1 METLG
6 VVEVEKPLDERI
18 NQSHQTKRPS
28 YHSPLHSRRAER
40 TKIGTSS
47 RPNEFSK
54 AETIILRGA
63 AEILDISLEQ
73 LHEVTGTS
81 RSVSRNG
88 TSFESDSASSS
99 CSEVSDGAQP
109 ATTPFALKP
118 AHIWQRARQNSRLH
132 KSTIQHLSVLE
143 DGDGANNT
151 VIPRVSGLT
160 DYKGPEFWN
169 NFLPTGT
176 YEEDSTAYVNNIGT
190 GIEQDGWFHLSPVPR
205 EAPDYSHVEQP
216 DLSDTT
222 PFANPPVLQLPW
234 FESRHPNPDS
244 PITIS
249 YQSKA
254 SGLQP
259 PSMQDT
265 VSYQS
270 NASGLQP
277 PSMQNTVRRRP
288 KERMTT
294 IKGSAKSSTKR
305 KHRGH
310 FLDSEQKKET
320 GLTRRLGACIRCRMQ
335 RIRVSYVLS
344 CTMH

>member
-160 DYKGPEFWN
+160 DY
-169 NFLPTGT
+169 
-176 YEEDSTAYVNNIGT
+176 IGT